1 MSTGDNLWN
10 KQSLTFSAW
19 ICEIGNKQGTIIK
32 KERSLNI
39 ISQYHS
45 IWEYLNTYISF
56 HNRPFLNVDDN
67 ISRCS
72 SHHGH
77 CKHTGNKPRLLYV
90 SQCMC
95 LHNSCVCVH
104 TSCRHAHIP
113 VNAMR
118 IAAEL
123 LKAVDGALTHHW
135 FPTEWSVVNYLQHN
149 GRRVHLLFGQKLVE
163 I

>member
-1 MSTGDNLWN
+1 MSPGDNLWN

-19 ICEIGNKQGTIIK
+19 ICEIGNKENLSK
-32 KERSLNI
+32 KTEVKISSL
-39 ISQYHS
+39 S
-45 IWEYLNTYISF
+45 IWECVNTYISF

-67 ISRCS
+67 ISRRS

-77 CKHTGNKPRLLYV
+77 CKHTRNKPQLIYV
-90 SQCMC
+90 SQCTC
-95 LHNSCVCVH
+95 QHNSRMCVH
-104 TSCRHAHIP
+104 TSCRHAHIT

-118 IAAEL
+118 VAAEL
-123 LKAVDGALTHHW
+123 LKVVDGALTHHW

-149 GRRVHLLFGQKLVE
+149 GRGVHLLFGQKLVE